1 MFPPGYFSPLHFP
14 SPSIIIHSCK
24 DEVSHVSLCG
34 CVWVAQSCPT
44 LWTPQTVAH
53 QVSLSTEFSRQ
64 EYWSGL
70 QFPSPEELPNPG
82 IELWFPAWQADSLPF
97 ELQGSLSVDSVSLWE
112 FSSQSCR
119 FTVAFFLKGVPKG
132 HEVDNVAILELL
144 NSRNNTSNKLS
155 KIVF

>member
-24 DEVSHVSLCG
+24 DEVSHVSLCV
-34 CVWVAQSCPT
+34 CVCVCVLVAQSCPT

-53 QVSLSTEFSRQ
+53 QVFLSMEFSRQ

-97 ELQGSLSVDSVSLWE
+97 ELQGSLSVDSVYHSGSFHLRVVGLLWL
-112 FSSQSCR
+112 SS
-119 FTVAFFLKGVPKG
+119 
-132 HEVDNVAILELL
+132 
-144 NSRNNTSNKLS
+144 S
-155 KIVF
+155 KVYLRGTRWITLPF

>member
-1 MFPPGYFSPLHFP
+1 M
-14 SPSIIIHSCK
+14 
-24 DEVSHVSLCG
+24 
-34 CVWVAQSCPT
+34 
-44 LWTPQTVAH
+44 
-53 QVSLSTEFSRQ
+53 
-64 EYWSGL
+64 

-144 NSRNNTSNKLS
+144 NSETRNNTSNKLS